1 MLNVVAIMGRLVA
14 DPELRTTPQGTNV
27 CSFRIACDR
36 NFVRQ
41 GEQRQADFIDI
52 VAWRSQAEF
61 VSKYFQKGSLIAIE
75 GSLQTRQYQDK
86 NGNNRTAVEVV
97 ANNISFAGPK
107 SSNQGGGAN
116 YQNSAPAYQNAA
128 PARPAAVEAAPS
140 YSAGNADDFAVID
153 DSDDLPF
160 LNFLEKALHEPQSN
174 DADILI
180 GSYLKMDLNG
190 EITRITLPKYGLIDS
205 ETLPVCFMQ
214 AQYEI
219 GYFGYLWNK
228 LLRREKILSVDAVFD
243 ESMTLAE
250 DLQFLVQLY
259 RANSRVLLTPHCAMQ
274 YAAHPLR
281 READHFKQLLL
292 QKEIAHW
299 VITEQKHTEFKPF
312 FRKKLS
318 AYTAFSVLYAPDIGL
333 DPITKAKEI
342 MKDEALCALLSEA
355 ELHGVFRCIVHC
367 LKQQNLPALQLHLA
381 AYRAAKH
388 AKSILKGENTR
399 ALHSA

>member
-1 MLNVVAIMGRLVA
+1 MPEVSIILPVYNEERHLQKTLSTLCTQTFRDFELLAVDDGSTDESRRILERFAAA
-14 DPELRTTPQGTNV
+14 DA
-27 CSFRIACDR
+27 RITVLAQHHGGVSRAR
-36 NFVRQ
+36 NL
-41 GEQRQADFIDI
+41 A
-52 VAWRSQAEF
+52 
-61 VSKYFQKGSLIAIE
+61 L
-75 GSLQTRQYQDK
+75 
-86 NGNNRTAVEVV
+86 
-97 ANNISFAGPK
+97 
-107 SSNQGGGAN
+107 
-116 YQNSAPAYQNAA
+116 
-128 PARPAAVEAAPS
+128 EAAT
-140 YSAGNADDFAVID
+140 GKWVWFV

-160 LNFLEKALHEPQSN
+160 SNYLEKALHEPQSN
-174 DADILI
+174 DADILM

-190 EITRITLPKYGLIDS
+190 EITRITPPKYGLIDS

-214 AQYEI
+214 AQYET

-228 LLRREKILSVDAVFD
+228 LLRREKILSVNAVFD

-318 AYTAFSVLYAPDIGL
+318 AYTAFSVFYAPDIGL
-333 DPITKAKEI
+333 DPIMKAKEI
-342 MKDEALCALLSEA
+342 MEDEALCALLSEA
-355 ELHGVFRCIVHC
+355 ELHGVFGASCT
-367 LKQQNLPALQLHLA
+367 A
-381 AYRAAKH
+381 
-388 AKSILKGENTR
+388 
-399 ALHSA
+399 

>member
-1 MLNVVAIMGRLVA
+1 MPDVSIILPVYNEERHLQKTLSTLCAQTFRDFELLAVDDGSTDESRRILERFAAA
-14 DPELRTTPQGTNV
+14 DA
-27 CSFRIACDR
+27 RITVLAQHHGGVSRAR
-36 NFVRQ
+36 NL
-41 GEQRQADFIDI
+41 A
-52 VAWRSQAEF
+52 
-61 VSKYFQKGSLIAIE
+61 L
-75 GSLQTRQYQDK
+75 
-86 NGNNRTAVEVV
+86 
-97 ANNISFAGPK
+97 
-107 SSNQGGGAN
+107 
-116 YQNSAPAYQNAA
+116 
-128 PARPAAVEAAPS
+128 EAAT
-140 YSAGNADDFAVID
+140 GKWVWFV

-160 LNFLEKALHEPQSN
+160 SNYLEKALHEPQSN
-174 DADILI
+174 DADILM

-214 AQYEI
+214 AQYET

-228 LLRREKILSVDAVFD
+228 LLRREKILSVNAVFD

-318 AYTAFSVLYAPDIGL
+318 AYTAFSVFYAPDIGI
-333 DPITKAKEI
+333 DPIMKAKEI

-367 LKQQNLPALQLHLA
+367 LK
-381 AYRAAKH
+381 AAKSARIAAASCRIPRRKTRKIDFERGEYACVTFCMTTSAAQTTG
-388 AKSILKGENTR
+388 AKRLCAPFLSF
-399 ALHSA
+399 

>member
-1 MLNVVAIMGRLVA
+1 MPEVSIILPVYNEERHLQKTLSALCTQTFRDFELLAVDDGSTDESRRILERFAAA
-14 DPELRTTPQGTNV
+14 DA
-27 CSFRIACDR
+27 RITVLAQHHGGVSRAR
-36 NFVRQ
+36 NL
-41 GEQRQADFIDI
+41 A
-52 VAWRSQAEF
+52 
-61 VSKYFQKGSLIAIE
+61 L
-75 GSLQTRQYQDK
+75 
-86 NGNNRTAVEVV
+86 
-97 ANNISFAGPK
+97 
-107 SSNQGGGAN
+107 
-116 YQNSAPAYQNAA
+116 
-128 PARPAAVEAAPS
+128 EAAT
-140 YSAGNADDFAVID
+140 GKWVWFV

-160 LNFLEKALHEPQSN
+160 SNYLEKALHEPQSN
-174 DADILI
+174 DADILM

-214 AQYEI
+214 AQYETGYFGYLWNKDSETLPVCFMQAQYET

-228 LLRREKILSVDAVFD
+228 LLRREKILSVNAVFD

-312 FRKKLS
+312 FRKRLS
-318 AYTAFSVLYAPDIGL
+318 AYTAFSVFYAPDIGL

-342 MKDEALCALLSEA
+342 MEDEALCALLSEA

>member
-1 MLNVVAIMGRLVA
+1 MPEVSIILPVYNEERHLQKTLSTLCTQTFRDFELLAVDDGSTDKSRRILERFAAA
-14 DPELRTTPQGTNV
+14 DA
-27 CSFRIACDR
+27 RITVLAQHHGGVSRAR
-36 NFVRQ
+36 NL
-41 GEQRQADFIDI
+41 A
-52 VAWRSQAEF
+52 
-61 VSKYFQKGSLIAIE
+61 L
-75 GSLQTRQYQDK
+75 
-86 NGNNRTAVEVV
+86 
-97 ANNISFAGPK
+97 
-107 SSNQGGGAN
+107 
-116 YQNSAPAYQNAA
+116 
-128 PARPAAVEAAPS
+128 EAAT
-140 YSAGNADDFAVID
+140 GKWVWFV

-160 LNFLEKALHEPQSN
+160 SNYLERALHEPQSN
-174 DADILI
+174 NADILM

-214 AQYEI
+214 AQYET

-274 YAAHPLR
+274 YAVHPLR
-281 READHFKQLLL
+281 RE
-292 QKEIAHW
+292 
-299 VITEQKHTEFKPF
+299 
-312 FRKKLS
+312 
-318 AYTAFSVLYAPDIGL
+318 
-333 DPITKAKEI
+333 EI

-399 ALHSA
+399 AVHSA